1 VLAQFTFFETCYNFL
16 KPLFDG
22 EMSISQQAGLMQA
35 MMSHMWA
42 NQARYGIELRP
53 TRISIEPF
61 AFVQQAMAFAGMIRP

>member
-1 VLAQFTFFETCYNFL
+1 
-16 KPLFDG
+16 
-22 EMSISQQAGLMQA
+22 MSISQQAGLMQA

-61 AFVQQAMAFAGMIRP
+61 AFVQQALAFARMIRP